1 MITSMHRAFV
11 IFAVTAFALV
21 SGCSS
26 TPDTA
31 AEHTEARN
39 EAQAA
44 LNKFKATDPSLDTV
58 LSSAAGYAIFPTV
71 GSGGLIIAGAHGEGT
86 VYEAGGS
93 AIGYAKI
100 TEASIGLTAGGQA
113 YSELIVFE
121 SPESLTKFKNNEFTF
136 SADAT
141 AVAADKGAAANA
153 KFDKGVAIF
162 TKTEGGLMASA
173 AIGGQKFK
181 FTPMSEAMKSDE
193 MK

>member
-1 MITSMHRAFV
+1 MHRAFLFFV
-11 IFAVTAFALV
+11 VAAFAFV

-26 TPDTA
+26 TPDTP

-39 EAQAA
+39 EAQAT

-58 LSSAAGYAIFPTV
+58 LSSAAGYAVFPTV
-71 GSGGLIIAGAHGEGT
+71 GSGGLIIGGAHGEGT
-86 VYEAGGS
+86 VYQSGE

-100 TEASIGLTAGGQA
+100 TEASIGLQAGGQA

-121 SPESLTKFKNNEFTF
+121 SPESLAKFKNNEFTF

-173 AIGGQKFK
+173 VIGGQKFK
-181 FTPMSEAMKSDE
+181 FTPMAETMNSNE